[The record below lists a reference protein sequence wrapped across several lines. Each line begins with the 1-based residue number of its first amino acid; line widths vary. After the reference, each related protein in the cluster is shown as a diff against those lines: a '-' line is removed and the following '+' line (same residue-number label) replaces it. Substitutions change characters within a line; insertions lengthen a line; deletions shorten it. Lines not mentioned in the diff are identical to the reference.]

1 MILWISQILIPL
13 TVCYIIGFG
22 LLSGRPV
29 FDDFLEGAASGMKT
43 AAGLLPVFVGLM
55 IAVGVLRSSGLL
67 ETLGQW
73 LSIPAGW
80 LHLPTELVPV
90 TLVRLVSNSAA
101 TGLLLDLF
109 EKAGP
114 DSPLGMCASV
124 MMSCTETVFYCLSE
138 NVDTYAA
145 LNDVLVN
152 LFRDIMEL
160 EEQAI
165 ITQEYQDITNNDMH
179 VIEAIGVGEP
189 KNMSTIAKLLSV
201 TVGTL
206 TIAMNSLV
214 KKGYVIRE
222 RGKEDRRVVYIS
234 LSEKGL
240 RAYRHHEEFHRQMIE
255 AVLENLTE
263 DETESLVKAL
273 AKLERWFRRT
283 EEN

>member
-1 MILWISQILIPL
+1 M
-13 TVCYIIGFG
+13 
-22 LLSGRPV
+22 
-29 FDDFLEGAASGMKT
+29 
-43 AAGLLPVFVGLM
+43 
-55 IAVGVLRSSGLL
+55 
-67 ETLGQW
+67 
-73 LSIPAGW
+73 
-80 LHLPTELVPV
+80 
-90 TLVRLVSNSAA
+90 
-101 TGLLLDLF
+101 
-109 EKAGP
+109 
-114 DSPLGMCASV
+114 
-124 MMSCTETVFYCLSE
+124 
-138 NVDTYAA
+138 DTYAA

-179 VIEAIGVGEP
+179 VLEAIGVGEP

>member
-1 MILWISQILIPL
+1 M
-13 TVCYIIGFG
+13 
-22 LLSGRPV
+22 
-29 FDDFLEGAASGMKT
+29 
-43 AAGLLPVFVGLM
+43 
-55 IAVGVLRSSGLL
+55 
-67 ETLGQW
+67 
-73 LSIPAGW
+73 
-80 LHLPTELVPV
+80 
-90 TLVRLVSNSAA
+90 
-101 TGLLLDLF
+101 
-109 EKAGP
+109 
-114 DSPLGMCASV
+114 
-124 MMSCTETVFYCLSE
+124 
-138 NVDTYAA
+138 DTYAA

-222 RGKEDRRVVYIS
+222 RGKEVRRVVYIS

>member
-1 MILWISQILIPL
+1 M
-13 TVCYIIGFG
+13 
-22 LLSGRPV
+22 
-29 FDDFLEGAASGMKT
+29 
-43 AAGLLPVFVGLM
+43 
-55 IAVGVLRSSGLL
+55 
-67 ETLGQW
+67 
-73 LSIPAGW
+73 
-80 LHLPTELVPV
+80 
-90 TLVRLVSNSAA
+90 
-101 TGLLLDLF
+101 
-109 EKAGP
+109 
-114 DSPLGMCASV
+114 
-124 MMSCTETVFYCLSE
+124 
-138 NVDTYAA
+138 DTYAA

-189 KNMSTIAKLLSV
+189 KNMSTIARLLSV

-222 RGKEDRRVVYIS
+222 RGKEDRRVVNIS

>member
-1 MILWISQILIPL
+1 M
-13 TVCYIIGFG
+13 
-22 LLSGRPV
+22 
-29 FDDFLEGAASGMKT
+29 
-43 AAGLLPVFVGLM
+43 
-55 IAVGVLRSSGLL
+55 
-67 ETLGQW
+67 
-73 LSIPAGW
+73 
-80 LHLPTELVPV
+80 
-90 TLVRLVSNSAA
+90 
-101 TGLLLDLF
+101 
-109 EKAGP
+109 
-114 DSPLGMCASV
+114 
-124 MMSCTETVFYCLSE
+124 
-138 NVDTYAA
+138 DTYAA

-165 ITQEYQDITNNDMH
+165 ITQEYQDITNNDTH
-179 VIEAIGVGEP
+179 VIEAIGVKEP
-189 KNMSTIAKLLSV
+189 KNMSTIAKQLSV